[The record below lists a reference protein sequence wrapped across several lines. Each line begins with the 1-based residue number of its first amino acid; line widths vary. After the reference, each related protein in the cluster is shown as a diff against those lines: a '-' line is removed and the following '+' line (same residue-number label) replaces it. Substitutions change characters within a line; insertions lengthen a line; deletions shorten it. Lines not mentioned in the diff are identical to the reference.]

1 MVAKKTSL
9 RLAQRTSFDATKKRR
24 SLCLSKGH
32 GCKKNIAST
41 GSADMLWCSKKTPLT
56 VPAEGAWL
64 QKKHRFDWLSERVL
78 TQKKK
83 RRSLSLSKGRVGKET
98 SLRLA
103 QRTSFDATKNV
114 APCACRRGVRM
125 LHSSWAWRCF
135 SHHFLANQYKGMGGF
150 FQNKPTPP
158 CSPFSWRASDNERER
173 RAKGR

>member
-1 MVAKKTSL
+1 MEGGLATCRIAK
-9 RLAQRTSFDATKKRR
+9 RF
-24 SLCLSKGH
+24 CNP
-32 GCKKNIAST
+32 KKNTRKDFSWAGSGNGIVSCQKIASQ
-41 GSADMLWCSKKTPLT
+41 G
-56 VPAEGAWL
+56 G
-64 QKKHRFDWLSERVL
+64 RLSNTYAGLEWR
-78 TQKKK
+78 
-83 RRSLSLSKGRVGKET
+83 GCKET